1 MREALKSI
9 KVKILVVLAINL
21 VLFLAGFFILDW
33 LARSRLPATRA
44 QYQLSSTELTFY
56 KKYTDELNHVREPHF
71 LFHLSPDV
79 ARTTTD
85 LLFTKTGHEGPT
97 VLIQGDSWA
106 EQFVT
111 SVGSYVR
118 LEQFADQNKINF
130 VNGGVASYSPS
141 LMAIQFRI
149 LRDDFQISPKV
160 VFALIDQTDIADE
173 LCRYRNILSKNNNGD
188 LIARPFPI
196 TEKHPFSPLH
206 YLDLVETLDADES
219 ALMKLLRY
227 KYKKDFL
234 SPPPTKSCS
243 SYEQIVA
250 PLKGALTHDDQ
261 KYFVERLV
269 HYSSVVLGGVNSPE
283 VLFFVTHYHR
293 GHVTGE
299 FSLNVSSLVKRAID
313 QTEFRDRIVHLEFTP
328 EDYVGMNIDD
338 IFKQGDQFSHLTNT
352 THRRVYATNIL
363 RRLTEQLE
371 K

>member
-1 MREALKSI
+1 VKAI
-9 KVKILVVLAINL
+9 TVKILAVLAIN
-21 VLFLAGFFILDW
+21 VALFVAGFFVLDW
-33 LARSRLPATRA
+33 LAASCLPATRA
-44 QYQLSSTELTFY
+44 QYQLSSTDLAFY
-56 KKYTDELNHVREPHF
+56 KKYTAELNHVREPHF

-79 ARTTTD
+79 ERTTTD
-85 LLFTKTGHEGPT
+85 LLFTRTGNEGPI

-118 LEQFADQNKINF
+118 LEQFADRHKIKF

-141 LMAIQFRI
+141 LMAIQYRI
-149 LRDDFQISPKV
+149 LRDHFQINPKV
-160 VFALIDQTDIADE
+160 VVALIDQTDIADE

-206 YLDLVETLDADES
+206 YLDLVETLDAAEN
-219 ALMKLLRY
+219 ALIKLLRY

-243 SYEQIVA
+243 SYDQMVA
-250 PLKGALTHDDQ
+250 PLKGALTEDDR
-261 KYFVERLV
+261 KYFIERMT
-269 HYSSVVLGGVNSPE
+269 YYISTVLQDANSPKF
-283 VLFFVTHYHR
+283 LFFVTHYHR
-293 GHVTGE
+293 GHVSGE
-299 FSLNVSSLVKRAID
+299 FSLNVSSLVQQAID
-313 QTEFRDRIVHLEFTP
+313 QTKFRDRIVHVEFAP
-328 EDYVGMNIDD
+328 EDYAGMSVDD
-338 IFKQGDQFSHLTNT
+338 IFKRGDLFSHLTNT

-363 RRLTEQLE
+363 SRLTETLE